1 MIFALNNFY
10 ESILYFI
17 DKSIFEK
24 YDKFVADSH
33 VTVVRPTTLIS
44 HRYIYMYLLSPYIQ
58 IGIEERCSGS
68 TNQIELGT
76 ATIYDYIV
84 PIPPVEEQ
92 KK

>member
-1 MIFALNNFY
+1 
-10 ESILYFI
+10 
-17 DKSIFEK
+17 
-24 YDKFVADSH
+24 
-33 VTVVRPTTLIS
+33 
-44 HRYIYMYLLSPYIQ
+44 MYLLSPYIQ